1 VQREYLWNGAE
12 IPGSQIIIGN
22 LFYQSFLAQFNTLT
36 GAYYL
41 TPSTW
46 VQGTQ
51 FEGYLGQSFQ
61 TSQNNKTSPSFE
73 VQPVVMEPGSGYS
86 MDG

>member
-51 FEGYLGQSFQ
+51 FEG
-61 TSQNNKTSPSFE
+61 
-73 VQPVVMEPGSGYS
+73 
-86 MDG
+86 